1 MPVRTVKKNPIY
13 TMKNLTVSIQYTI
26 EPSKTLVYTV
36 VVLLL
41 LGLAYFI
48 YNFYVCHKKKI
59 DYGIESEDDHHYGIE
74 IQQRKD
80 NLWK

>member
-1 MPVRTVKKNPIY
+1 
-13 TMKNLTVSIQYTI
+13 MKNLKVHSQVIL

-59 DYGIESEDDHHYGIE
+59 DYGLEGEDDNGIE

-80 NLWK
+80 NL

>member
-1 MPVRTVKKNPIY
+1 
-13 TMKNLTVSIQYTI
+13 MKNLKVHSQVIL

-59 DYGIESEDDHHYGIE
+59 DYGLEEDYGIE
-74 IQQRKD
+74 I
-80 NLWK
+80 